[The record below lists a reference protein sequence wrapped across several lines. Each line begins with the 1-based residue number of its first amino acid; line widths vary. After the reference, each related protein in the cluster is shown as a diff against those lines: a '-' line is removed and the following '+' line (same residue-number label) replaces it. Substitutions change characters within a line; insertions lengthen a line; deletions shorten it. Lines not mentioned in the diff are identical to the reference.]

1 MEVSKGQS
9 QITHAVISAE
19 VATSFSLADNS
30 ALMDL
35 LSTSV
40 YKNQLLAAIREPLAN
55 AWDAHIDA
63 NITDTPIQVT
73 IDDTHVII
81 RDFGKGIPDN
91 RMFQVY
97 TVYGLSLKT
106 QDEKATGGF
115 GVGSKAPFAYSD
127 LFEVITRNNGTQSLY
142 IFSKSSA
149 QNDGKPSGVK
159 VYSIPTTE
167 QGLEVRIPY
176 KSHDLHTIKEYFRC
190 LAYYGEIL
198 VNLKTKDGETI
209 LDTMTYSKVVPYN
222 LLSMYTNTTILSS
235 SRNPIAIRYGALVY
249 PLEDNP
255 FYNQE
260 FNTLKRLLERT
271 LAIRNQAL
279 IIKAEPNTLAV
290 AFSRETLAYKSSTL
304 TTVRD
309 LLTKAIQ
316 YLKTT
321 YEDLSDLLDKYAQ
334 EETTKFLSDLDD
346 PAKEAKHFPSWP
358 KSLKIDPDEFKST
371 IMKALHFKYQT
382 LNNGDATSELTRRIC
397 QVCFDL
403 VPLDKIFYSNV
414 VPKMVRNLPHALHA
428 NQHIGKIVA
437 KSLRIKLP
445 NKYSPYILNDIGTA
459 NIYKELIK
467 QFHKIVSKSSLLNIH
482 NFYTLGGN
490 NYWSHHISSHAK
502 KVIYKNSLDGNAL
515 YPISFCK
522 FHQMLLS
529 KLLLGF
535 VKIHVISSS
544 HDINNNDS
552 PHISSKR
559 SDFFYRINSTKLVD
573 KIAEVQAFE
582 NAVKSLKFPFEVVVN
597 VLVDLTPK
605 EKVVRVKKQI
615 DPIKPTSTKKPV
627 AKREYPQLINGITHQ
642 FLNWKNPDLVTL
654 SSPEY
659 VYYQHESFTC
669 LKFLSSLSIFIGD
682 FAKEFLARTFG
693 SNTAIV
699 TNRLTHKAL
708 INTGVKPLT
717 EDVFRDTVYEVLIQ
731 NDEFIKAVAYRRFST
746 NCNEKGIHLDNL
758 VELLKVPEIKN
769 IVGNLSSF
777 TPFSYNEI
785 EDKFISPEFFNP
797 QQITVINEK
806 ADAFIKKS
814 KDYKIIEKLL
824 ANKYL
829 SYVHTH
835 KSRITQTFAPEQI
848 KVIKTVLKFRG

>member
-73 IDDTHVII
+73 IDDTHIII

-127 LFEVITRNNGTQSLY
+127 LFEVITRNNGIQSLY

-176 KSHDLHTIKEYFRC
+176 KSHDLHTIREYFRS

-198 VNLKTKDGETI
+198 VKLKTRDGETV
-209 LDTMTYSKVVPYN
+209 LDTMKYSEVVPYN
-222 LLSMYTNTTILSS
+222 LLTMFTNTTILSS

-249 PLEDNP
+249 PLEDNA

-260 FNTLKRLLERT
+260 FSTLKRLLERN
-271 LAIRNQAL
+271 LCIRNQAF
-279 IIKAEPNTLAV
+279 IITAEPNTLAV

-309 LLTKAIQ
+309 LLAKAIQ

-321 YEDLSDLLDKYAQ
+321 YEDLSSLVNKYAQ
-334 EETTKFLSDLDD
+334 EETTKFLKDLDD
-346 PAKEAKHFPSWP
+346 PTKEAKHFPSWP
-358 KSLKIDPDEFKST
+358 KSLRIEPDEFKNL

-382 LNNGDATSELTRRIC
+382 LTSEDAPSELTKKIC
-397 QVCFDL
+397 QVCFDV
-403 VPLDKIFYSNV
+403 VPLDKIFYSEV
-414 VPKMVRNLPHALHA
+414 VPKMVRNLPQSLHS
-428 NQHIGKIVA
+428 NRHIGKIVT
-437 KSLRIKLP
+437 KSLRSRLP
-445 NKYSPYILNDIGTA
+445 NKYNPNILNEVGTA
-459 NIYKELIK
+459 NIYKEVVK

-482 NFYTLGGN
+482 NFYTLGGS
-490 NYWSHHISSHAK
+490 NYWLHHIPSFAK

-515 YPISFCK
+515 FPISYCK

-544 HDINNNDS
+544 KDINNIDS

-559 SDFFYRINSTKLVD
+559 GDFFYRISSTKLAD
-573 KIAEVQAFE
+573 KIAEVSAFKD
-582 NAVKSLKFPFEVVVN
+582 AIKALKFPFEVQVN
-597 VLVDLTPK
+597 LLVDLTPK
-605 EKVVRVKKQI
+605 EKVVRVKKQSE
-615 DPIKPTSTKKPV
+615 PIKPTSVKKSV
-627 AKREYPQLINGITHQ
+627 AKRAYPQMLAGTDGS
-642 FLNWKNPDLVTL
+642 FVNWTNPELPTVL
-654 SSPEY
+654 SPEY
-659 VYYQHESFTC
+659 VYFQVDKQGS
-669 LKFLSSLSIFIGD
+669 LQFLTTAYSTLGV
-682 FAKEFLARTFG
+682 FAKDFLAKAFG
-693 SNTAIV
+693 ANTAII
-699 TNRLTHKAL
+699 NNKATYNAL
-708 INTGVKPLT
+708 VNKGAKPLT
-717 EDVFRDTVYEVLIQ
+717 HNIFKDALYDAIIQ
-731 NDEFIKAVAYRRFST
+731 DNDFIKAVAYRRFYT
-746 NCNEKGIHLDNL
+746 NLDQDIIELKNL
-758 VELLKVPEIKN
+758 LELSKLPEIKS
-769 IVGNLSSF
+769 IIGDLSAF
-777 TPFSYNEI
+777 TYSSYDDIQQLYLELN
-785 EDKFISPEFFNP
+785 FFTSK
-797 QQITVINEK
+797 QLDAINEK

-814 KDYKIIEKLL
+814 KECRIIEKLL

-829 SYVHTH
+829 SYVVTH
-835 KSRITQTFAPEQI
+835 KSRIDQSFAPEQI
-848 KVIKTVLKFRG
+848 KIIKTVLKFRG